1 MKRFTTA
8 AVAFLV
14 AGTMAASAY
23 EVHNLDELC
32 DTIDERIEAK
42 QDVTDREETYGF
54 ILNGDGHELHRR
66 NVSLGYQGMRD
77 MGIPTENIYVL
88 TVPDNGTYSDLEG
101 ALIGYSG
108 KEQVETIFMDKFPDL
123 VDETDTAVIYSTG
136 HGYRPRDGS
145 ANIFLSGVGLPAEY
159 YAHVIDNMDA
169 KETISIVDTC
179 YSGTFIEPLEEI
191 DDPYIA
197 ISSTQG
203 ARKTCCDAFAQSV
216 WTSLDDYSLDLDNDG
231 VVSFEEVFPAV
242 QIAHKEHIIR
252 YHPDFDG
259 EAQYKTNMD
268 Q

>member
-23 EVHNLDELC
+23 EVHNLEGLC

-77 MGIPTENIYVL
+77 MGIPAENIYIL
-88 TVPDNGTYSDLEG
+88 SVPDNGTYSDLG
-101 ALIGYSG
+101 DALVGRSQ

-123 VDETDTAVIYSTG
+123 VDETDTAIVYITG
-136 HGYRPRDGS
+136 HGHKASDDT
-145 ANIFLSGVGLPAEY
+145 IDVLLSGVRLPAEY
-159 YAHVIDNMDA
+159 YAYTIDNMDA
-169 KETISIVDTC
+169 KKTVSIVDTC
-179 YSGTFIEPLEEI
+179 YSGSFIRPLEEI
-191 DDPYIA
+191 DDSYIA
-197 ISSTQG
+197 LSSTQG

-216 WTSLDDYSLDLDNDG
+216 WRSLDDYSLDLDNDG
-231 VVSFEEVFPAV
+231 AVSFEEVSPAV
-242 QIAHKEHIIR
+242 QIAHKEHIMR

-259 EAQYKTNMD
+259 EAQYKTNID
-268 Q
+268 R